1 MTHSV
6 TYCCVGGRGGGQ
18 GVGAEIEGDPIP
30 LLFRPV
36 EISPWRAARG
46 ALIFIASL
54 LRKAPKIK
62 IKTSDPDV
70 PPPNPERGGVGE
82 GGLGAPPAARLFLS
96 RLCYAKP
103 QKKKKKPPLPT
114 APPPIR
120 KGGGGW
126 RGGPWRAARGA
137 LIFIASLLRKAPK
150 IKIKTSDPD
159 PSGKEYPPFPP
170 ISPISLRYGA
180 LAQFIPFSLFL
191 SL

>member
-70 PPPNPERGGVGE
+70 PPPNPERGGGVGE
-82 GGLGAPPAARLFLS
+82 GG
-96 RLCYAKP
+96 
-103 QKKKKKPPLPT
+103 KKKRG
-114 APPPIR
+114 PPPR
-120 KGGGGW
+120 PPPKPVTGGG
-126 RGGPWRAARGA
+126 RGGGA
-137 LIFIASLLRKAPK
+137 GG
-150 IKIKTSDPD
+150 D
-159 PSGKEYPPFPP
+159 
-170 ISPISLRYGA
+170 
-180 LAQFIPFSLFL
+180 
-191 SL
+191 

>member
-62 IKTSDPDV
+62 IKRAPKGWGGG
-70 PPPNPERGGVGE
+70 ERE
-82 GGLGAPPAARLFLS
+82 LD
-96 RLCYAKP
+96 
-103 QKKKKKPPLPT
+103 
-114 APPPIR
+114 
-120 KGGGGW
+120 GGGGG
-126 RGGPWRAARGA
+126 RPLSHTARFACTGVGF
-137 LIFIASLLRKAPK
+137 L
-150 IKIKTSDPD
+150 
-159 PSGKEYPPFPP
+159 G
-170 ISPISLRYGA
+170 
-180 LAQFIPFSLFL
+180 LAGQC
-191 SL
+191 

>member
-18 GVGAEIEGDPIP
+18 GWGGGAEIEGDPIP

-70 PPPNPERGGVGE
+70 PPPNPERGGGVGE
-82 GGLGAPPAARLFLS
+82 GAKKIRVSPPR
-96 RLCYAKP
+96 
-103 QKKKKKPPLPT
+103 PLT
-114 APPPIR
+114 ESG
-120 KGGGGW
+120 KGGG
-126 RGGPWRAARGA
+126 RGGGGGGKKVDSKQELHAVLAPSPKERG
-137 LIFIASLLRKAPK
+137 
-150 IKIKTSDPD
+150 
-159 PSGKEYPPFPP
+159 G
-170 ISPISLRYGA
+170 
-180 LAQFIPFSLFL
+180 
-191 SL
+191 